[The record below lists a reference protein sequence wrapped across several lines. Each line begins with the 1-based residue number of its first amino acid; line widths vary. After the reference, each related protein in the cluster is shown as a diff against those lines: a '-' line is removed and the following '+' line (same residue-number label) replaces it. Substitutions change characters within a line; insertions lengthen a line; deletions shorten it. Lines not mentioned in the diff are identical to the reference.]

1 MKALL
6 KYQKSMNAKHANKIR
21 SLVTQEKKTAKMKH
35 FHVPSG
41 LEKNIKIIRIKHKV
55 KQK

>member
-1 MKALL
+1 
-6 KYQKSMNAKHANKIR
+6 MNAKHANKIR